1 MMFFRKSESI
11 SLFTM
16 SVLYVLSI
24 VLSYVNLSLH
34 LNSID
39 YYKFNLFPIYPY
51 WAKVINVL
59 FLVVNVFFISKIFT
73 NKDRDIAGEIVGFV
87 YLLMHNKIWFDN
99 HLNPYLISDFSI
111 LISLYFI
118 VPKDTKQRINI
129 VVFYLSLVFGIFFL
143 FGLNLVYAFIIPMF
157 LFILFLKFDWKSW
170 IIFLLGFL
178 LPVYFYVTV
187 YLLLNKNPWLYLGI
201 LVNYSIGKMF
211 QIQDILMVFQQSLTN
226 IAILFVLIVLFV
238 SGLKEWSDVSFYSS
252 KDRRVALFFFFL
264 MFFSLFNY
272 FYIYIT
278 YHQYS
283 YSVIALPYSY
293 YVGRY
298 LNKISGKLR
307 YFLMIV
313 ILILVSF
320 L

>member
-1 MMFFRKSESI
+1 MSVKKSESI
-11 SLFTM
+11 PVFTIGA
-16 SVLYVLSI
+16 LYVLSV

-34 LNSID
+34 FNSID
-39 YYKFNLFPIYPY
+39 YYKFSLFPVRPY

-59 FLVVNVFFISKIFT
+59 FLVVNVFFISTIFT
-73 NKDRDIAGEIVGFV
+73 NKDRGVWGEVVGFV

-111 LISLYFI
+111 LLSLFFI
-118 VPKDTKQRINI
+118 VLKESKQRINI

-143 FGLNLVYAFIIPMF
+143 FGLNLVYAFIIPIF
-157 LFILFLKFDWKSW
+157 LFTLFLRFDWKSW
-170 IIFLLGFL
+170 IIFLMGFL
-178 LPVYFYVTV
+178 LPVYFYVTI
-187 YLLLNKNPWLYLGI
+187 YLLINKNPWLYLSI
-201 LVNYSIGKMF
+201 LFNYSLGKMF
-211 QIQDILMVFQQSLTN
+211 QIQDILGAFQQPLTN
-226 IAILFVLIVLFV
+226 IAILLVLVVLFI
-238 SGLKEWSDVSFYSS
+238 SGLKEWSEASFYST

-264 MFFSLFNY
+264 MFFSLLNY

-298 LNKISGKLR
+298 LNKVSGKLR
-307 YFLMIV
+307 YFLIFV